1 MLSHF
6 GLKCLFTCF
15 IFQAPE
21 YWDILWSKDR
31 AQHCLWFTEDP
42 VRYHT
47 RHLPAQGL
55 CYYHSKKHL
64 KEAGKRYSEIQEYM
78 VPAPKNSFIVGF
90 AAAKDFS
97 IHKPCAWLSPAENYI
112 ISVIILQKIYQHTVL
127 TPCPSA
133 IFKSCL

>member
-6 GLKCLFTCF
+6 GLKCLFTYF

-97 IHKPCAWLSPAENYI
+97 IHKPCAWLSPAIYITENLPTHCTHSLSLSHI
-112 ISVIILQKIYQHTVL
+112 QELFINTH
-127 TPCPSA
+127 
-133 IFKSCL
+133 